1 MQKIFKNSAFL
12 FLFFAFVNSVS
23 AASPGDIIITEIK
36 TGETG
41 ATNNEFVE
49 IFNKTS
55 QDMDLAGW
63 SLKKKT
69 QSGTESNLVSAAKF
83 VGVIKANGFLLIAH
97 PNYINII
104 NADLAYSG
112 SSYSIASDNTVIL
125 YDAEDAIIDKL
136 GYGEA
141 ADFSGVAAPALE
153 TNQSLARKFID
164 GGFAD
169 TNNNSADFEILASP
183 NPQNSSSLIS
193 GVAQIQN
200 NPETAPAESVVPAAS
215 VADNSNSL
223 SEDIGTPAENQ
234 SGHDYSNDIIVSEI
248 FPNPYLGDA
257 GEWIELYNKGENDVI
272 LTGWRI
278 GDDSGQQYGIATGTI
293 IKTKDFLVIY
303 RKDSKIILDNDKDS
317 VKLYRPSRITAAE
330 TIRYKTAPESQSY
343 ARDLSVSNRWLWT
356 KEFTPGEENIVEPAN
371 SEPEAVLDFPSE
383 APVGQPV
390 IFDGSD
396 SFDDDGDTLVFK
408 WNFGDGA
415 SSSLET
421 AEHTFW
427 KAGTYAASLSV
438 SDGKAETKKEKKI
451 KITGDKALGT
461 ASSLKAGQIKTASAD
476 KTAKTVAKAKS
487 TKSASVKSKA
497 VSLQIAG
504 ENLAVGSFKRLTGIV
519 AVKPGVFGSQ
529 YFYMV
534 GSPGIQV
541 YNYKKDFP
549 KLTVGD
555 KIEAAGI
562 ISDNNGEAR
571 LKTKSRADI
580 RIIENRGAPESV
592 SLAVSEVN
600 ADAVNE
606 LVRIQGEVTDKK
618 GQSVFID
625 DGSGEAEAYIK
636 KGAGIAMAVFEE
648 GKQIALTGLVVKYKD
663 GYRLMPRSV
672 DDIKT
677 ENKGEV
683 LGVAIT
689 NDEWSLA
696 ERDKKKELIAYLAV
710 IVGGA
715 VLAGAGFLIKKKMA
729 G

>member
-1 MQKIFKNSAFL
+1 M

-23 AASPGDIIITEIK
+23 AANPGDIVITEIK

-41 ATNNEFVE
+41 ATNNEFIE
-49 IFNKTS
+49 LFNKTS
-55 QDMDLAGW
+55 QDIDLAGW

-69 QSGTESNLVSAAKF
+69 QSGAESNLISAAKF
-83 VGVIKANGFLLIAH
+83 AGVIKANGFWLIAH
-97 PNYINII
+97 PTYKDAI
-104 NADLAYSG
+104 NADAAYSG
-112 SSYSIASDNTVIL
+112 SSYSIASNNTVIL
-125 YDAEDAIIDKL
+125 YDAEDIIIDKL

-141 ADFSGVAAPALE
+141 TDFEGAAAVNPE
-153 TNQSLARKFID
+153 EGQSLARKFID
-164 GGFAD
+164 GEFVNA
-169 TNNNSADFEILASP
+169 NNNSADFEILISP
-183 NPQNSSSLIS
+183 NPQNSASLIS
-193 GVAQIQN
+193 GVAQTQDKPAEAPIEN
-200 NPETAPAESVVPAAS
+200 IAPTAPI
-215 VADNSNSL
+215 ADSGASL
-223 SEDIGTPAENQ
+223 SVGVETSAENQ
-234 SGHDYSNDIIVSEI
+234 SGYDYSSDIVISEI

-257 GEWIELYNKGENDVI
+257 GEWIELYNKGENNVL

-278 GDDSGQQYGIATGTI
+278 GDDSGQQYKIATGTI
-293 IKTKDFLVIY
+293 IKMKDFLVIY
-303 RKDSKIILDNDKDS
+303 RKDSQIILDNDKDS
-317 VKLYRPSRITAAE
+317 VKLYKPLRITAAE
-330 TIRYKTAPESQSY
+330 TVHYKTAPESQSY
-343 ARDLSVSNRWLWT
+343 ARDISVNNRWLWT
-356 KEFTPGEENIVEPAN
+356 KELTPSEGNIVEPAN

-383 APVGQPV
+383 APVKQPI
-390 IFDGSD
+390 IFDSSD

-427 KAGTYAASLSV
+427 KTGAYTISLFV
-438 SDGKAETKKEKKI
+438 SDGKIEIKKEKKI
-451 KITGDKALGT
+451 KITGDKIEDI
-461 ASSLKAGQIKTASAD
+461 ASSSKEKQIKTASAEKTTKAVSKA
-476 KTAKTVAKAKS
+476 KTAKSSSAKSAKA
-487 TKSASVKSKA
+487 VN
-497 VSLQIAG
+497 LQIAE
-504 ENLAVGSFKRLTGIV
+504 ENLVVGSFKKLIGIV
-519 AVKPGVFGSQ
+519 AVKPGVFGTQ

-549 KLTVGD
+549 ELTVGD
-555 KIEAAGI
+555 KIEVAGV

-580 RIIENRGAPESV
+580 KVIENRGAPESV
-592 SLAVSEVN
+592 SLAVNEVS
-600 ADAVNE
+600 ADAANE
-606 LVRIQGEVTDKK
+606 LVQIQGEVTDKK

-636 KGAGIAMAVFEE
+636 KGTGIAMAAFKE
-648 GKQIALTGLVVKYKD
+648 GEQIALTGLVVKYKD

-672 DDIKT
+672 DDIKA

-696 ERDKKKELIAYLAV
+696 ERDKKKELIAYLSV
-710 IVGGA
+710 IAGGA
-715 VLAGAGFLIKKKMA
+715 VLAGAGFLIKKKIA